1 MAATSKPRGRLYS
14 VRRSAL
20 HGKGAFALR
29 SIPKG
34 TRIGEYTG
42 ERIDEDE
49 ADRRY
54 PEEGDGP
61 HHTFLF
67 VLDDGRVIDAA
78 VGGNSTRF
86 LNHSCD
92 PNCEAIEEKGRI
104 YLYALRGIEP
114 GEELVY
120 DYNFILEVA
129 HSRAE
134 KRRYPCYC
142 GAPNC
147 RGTILAKKR

>member
-1 MAATSKPRGRLYS
+1 MATTRRRTRAYS
-14 VRRSAL
+14 VRNSRV
-20 HGKGAFALR
+20 HGKGGFALR
-29 SIPKG
+29 TIRKG
-34 TRIGEYTG
+34 EVIGEYIG
-42 ERIDEDE
+42 ERIDDDE

-54 PEEGDGP
+54 PEDGDEP

-67 VLDDGRVIDAA
+67 ALEDGSVLDAA

-92 PNCEAIEEKGRI
+92 PNCEAIEEEGHI
-104 YLYALRGIEP
+104 YIKALRTIRK

-120 DYNFILEVA
+120 DYNFILDVA
-129 HSRAE
+129 HTPAE

-142 GAPNC
+142 GARKC